1 MTNGAVGTASAKIP
15 RRPSIVMYVC
25 SGLVR
30 GMLCTLAVEGLL
42 FTAASNTA
50 TTDVAADAPR
60 PLMQEDTWKRVE

>member
-1 MTNGAVGTASAKIP
+1 
-15 RRPSIVMYVC
+15 MYAC